1 MKGLFKCAGARNKKA
16 ISTGK
21 LAKDFPLL
29 MEIKCIY
36 VFLDVIIVL
45 LCMGVLQQ
53 GKVEE
58 Q

>member
-1 MKGLFKCAGARNKKA
+1 
-16 ISTGK
+16 
-21 LAKDFPLL
+21 
-29 MEIKCIY
+29 MEIKCVY